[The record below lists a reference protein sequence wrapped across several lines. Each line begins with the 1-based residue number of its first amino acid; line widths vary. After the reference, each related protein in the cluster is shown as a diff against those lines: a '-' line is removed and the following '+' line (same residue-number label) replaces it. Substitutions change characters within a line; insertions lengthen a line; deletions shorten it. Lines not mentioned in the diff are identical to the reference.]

1 MWSSRPRALASQIE
15 FDPELATFV
24 PSRRLSRTPVWRAE
38 HRGRWRCRPP
48 VTRQH
53 HHRRRFY
60 LNIELIGLAES
71 AFSSVLD
78 QLGQFLPR
86 VEHAGLHGGGGDAED
101 CRALLDRLLV
111 IVNEVDDF
119 PMFQG

>member
-1 MWSSRPRALASQIE
+1 MHAAICLSPKRPAKDLNSNSSQPKPLDQPRGFAS
-15 FDPELATFV
+15 PGVAV
-24 PSRRLSRTPVWRAE
+24 
-38 HRGRWRCRPP
+38 
-48 VTRQH
+48 
-53 HHRRRFY
+53 Y

-71 AFSSVLD
+71 AFSSVLN

>member
-1 MWSSRPRALASQIE
+1 MS
-15 FDPELATFV
+15 
-24 PSRRLSRTPVWRAE
+24 
-38 HRGRWRCRPP
+38 GRWPLRNAA

-53 HHRRRFY
+53 HATGVAVY

-101 CRALLDRLLV
+101 CRALLD
-111 IVNEVDDF
+111 
-119 PMFQG
+119 